1 MDLAFPFIQ
10 EKKVKAG
17 TICLLWL
24 LTQQAGASSL
34 SRSCDLSINAPGGGG
49 RGPPWLGGRGPP
61 WLGRRGPPWLGG
73 RGPPWL
79 GGRGH
84 LFSSSV
90 SGLLSWFTP
99 VF

>member
-61 WLGRRGPPWLGG
+61 WLGGC
-73 RGPPWL
+73 
-79 GGRGH
+79 GH

>member
-61 WLGRRGPPWLGG
+61 WLG
-73 RGPPWL
+73 
-79 GGRGH
+79 GRGH